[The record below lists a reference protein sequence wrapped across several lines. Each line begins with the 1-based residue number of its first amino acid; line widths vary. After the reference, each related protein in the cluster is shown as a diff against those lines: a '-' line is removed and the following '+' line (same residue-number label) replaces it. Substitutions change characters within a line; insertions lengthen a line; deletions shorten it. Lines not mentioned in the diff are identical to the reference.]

1 MTTLFLIRHGENDFV
16 GKRLAGRLSGVHLN
30 EKGKQQAEDIERM
43 LGSRALK
50 GLYSSPL
57 ERAVETAQPLA
68 KALHMVITLH
78 PALQEVDFGC
88 WQGEEISIL
97 RHSKEWKVVHETPSQ
112 MCFPQG
118 ESFLDAQLR
127 IVAGLDEIAALHNDD
142 DEVACFSHC
151 DAIRLA
157 MIHYLGMPLDS
168 LHRLSIDTASLSI
181 LHLVKDSPPKITGI
195 NMRQISSL

>member
-30 EKGKQQAEDIERM
+30 EKGRQQAEDIERM
-43 LGSRALK
+43 LRGRLLK

-57 ERAVETAQPLA
+57 ERTVETAQPLA
-68 KALHMVITLH
+68 KALNLIITLH

-88 WQGEEISIL
+88 WQGKEISIL
-97 RHSKEWKVVHETPSQ
+97 RRSKEWKVVHETPSQ
-112 MCFPQG
+112 MSFPQG
-118 ESFLDAQLR
+118 ESFIDAQLR
-127 IVAGLDEIAALHNDD
+127 IVAGLDEIAALHKDN

-181 LHLVKDSPPKITGI
+181 LRLVKDGPPKIMGI
-195 NMRQISSL
+195 NMRQINSL